1 MGKRELRRSRSW
13 RDLSLFMKMGFSK
26 DSSSIPVLP
35 SRSLKRTSSLGRRME
50 NRSRPREDI
59 TISRILGDNIIPS
72 IPDQKIKEKEFQ
84 RRASIKRKVV
94 PESVVHTTTTPS
106 IKTSTISAESRRP
119 STASHTNQLPAFTFS
134 TKFLENSPVT
144 TSILPPVTQPESSS
158 QTNKVSKSHTKS
170 VSVSTNKSMASE
182 LSIPMVLDFDFAR
195 HQVRRTDSSGSKGVL
210 DFGFTAE
217 IVQQNP

>member
-1 MGKRELRRSRSW
+1 MRYCITTATDRETKVRFQNIIHVNRVAEEDTMGKRELRRSRSW

-26 DSSSIPVLP
+26 DSSSIPALP
-35 SRSLKRTSSLGRRME
+35 SRSLKRTSSLGRRGME
-50 NRSRPREDI
+50 NRTREDI
-59 TISRILGDNIIPS
+59 TRSRILGDNIIPS

-106 IKTSTISAESRRP
+106 IKTSTISPESRRP

-134 TKFLENSPVT
+134 TKSLENSPVT

-158 QTNKVSKSHTKS
+158 PGQNG
-170 VSVSTNKSMASE
+170 
-182 LSIPMVLDFDFAR
+182 R
-195 HQVRRTDSSGSKGVL
+195 CHQ
-210 DFGFTAE
+210 
-217 IVQQNP
+217 IVHHQR